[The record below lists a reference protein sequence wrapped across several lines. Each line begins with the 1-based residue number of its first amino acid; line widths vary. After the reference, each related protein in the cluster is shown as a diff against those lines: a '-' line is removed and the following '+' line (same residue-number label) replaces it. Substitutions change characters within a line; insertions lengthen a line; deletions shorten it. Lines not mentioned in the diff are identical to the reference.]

1 MVEAMLETLR
11 YGGSTIARLILLGV
25 LLGACG
31 GAYARMPEPAA
42 PASATAPAPAPAAGL
57 PEPAPYDGF
66 AMADESAPAPA
77 SGAGP
82 VFAQLAK
89 GHPSVPAPAKPHA
102 PGSAAPAPATLPGA
116 ATEPPP
122 AATAQPPRREALL
135 VYTATLVLAVYQVD
149 VSLSRIEDLAR
160 TVGGYLASRT
170 DTSIVVRVPRARFQ
184 EALGEVVKL
193 GDVLHRDIEA
203 QDVSDQVVDLEARL
217 RNARAV
223 RDRLAQL
230 LQGASATKDALEIE
244 KELARVMGEI
254 EVMEGKLQL
263 LLDKVAYSTV
273 TVQFQPLR
281 TSDVHAMARLPF
293 PWLEDL
299 GLARLLQVK

>member
-1 MVEAMLETLR
+1 MLDALR
-11 YGGSTIARLILLGV
+11 YVGWCITRLILLGV

-42 PASATAPAPAPAAGL
+42 PAPAEAAPAPPPAPAAGL
-57 PEPAPYDGF
+57 PQSLAYDGIT
-66 AMADESAPAPA
+66 MADEAGPAPV

-89 GHPSVPAPAKPHA
+89 GHPSAPAKAHA
-102 PGSAAPAPATLPGA
+102 PGSVAATPAAQPEAS
-116 ATEPPP
+116 TEPPP
-122 AATAQPPRREALL
+122 AATAQAPRREALL

-160 TVGGYLASRT
+160 ALGGYLASRT
-170 DTSIVVRVPRARFQ
+170 DSSIVVRVPRARFQ

-217 RNARAV
+217 KNARAV

-244 KELARVMGEI
+244 KAFARVMGEI
-254 EVMEGKLQL
+254 EAMEGKLQL